1 MTTPQAIDTDAAAVA
16 DGSAAAPDPA
26 ETPAVS
32 FDATP
37 EHYRHWTLD
46 LARAAET
53 GVAYLRLDIAED
65 GGIVPGYELKMN
77 SYDLGVDIE
86 LYDATQRLRF
96 EHPEVRAVVVTSAKD
111 RNFCAGANIR
121 MLAQSSHPWKVN
133 FCKFTNETRNGI
145 EDATANSGQT
155 WIAAV
160 NGTAAG
166 GGYELALAC
175 EQILLIDDN
184 SSAVSLP
191 EVPLLGVLPGTGG
204 LTRVVDK
211 RRVRKDRADVFA
223 TRSEGIRGR
232 QAVEWRLVD
241 ETIPKRSWDET
252 VQARAVEAAAAS
264 SRPADATGIALPPL
278 QREETADGIRYRHVS
293 AAFDRARGLV
303 EITVRGP
310 EGGVPESLER
320 VHELGADFW
329 PLAMTRELDDLI
341 LRLRANELELGT
353 WVLRTRGDV
362 EDALAMERVIAEH
375 SRDDWLVNEIRH
387 YFKRVLKRLDV
398 TSRSL
403 IALIEPGSCFAG
415 ALLELALACDRQY
428 MLDGTLDE
436 EGSEQGDE
444 AQIMLSDS
452 NFGAFPMSNG
462 LTRLGSRFY
471 GDDDHVA
478 KLRQEVGR
486 RIEAREA
493 LELGLVTDAPD
504 DIDWDDEIRI
514 MLEERASLSPDA
526 LTGMEANHRFVGP
539 ETMESRIFSRLTAWQ
554 NWIFVRPNASG
565 PDGALRRYGTGRR
578 ADFDRKRV

>member
-1 MTTPQAIDTDAAAVA
+1 MTSGTEA
-16 DGSAAAPDPA
+16 DPA
-26 ETPAVS
+26 AAVS

-37 EHYRHWTLD
+37 ERYRHWRLD
-46 LARAAET
+46 VDGE
-53 GVAYLRLDIAED
+53 VAYLRLDVDEA
-65 GGIVPGYELKMN
+65 GGLVPGYELKMN

-96 EHPEVRAVVVTSAKD
+96 SHPQVRAVVITSAKD

-145 EDATANSGQT
+145 EDATAHSGQT
-155 WIAAV
+155 YLAAV

-175 EQILLIDDN
+175 DRILLIDDN
-184 SSAVSLP
+184 SSTVALP

-204 LTRVVDK
+204 LTRIIDK

-223 TRSEGIRGR
+223 TRSDGLRGK
-232 QAVEWRLVD
+232 QAVEWKLVD
-241 ETIPKRSWDET
+241 EVVPKRAWDET
-252 VQARAVEAAAAS
+252 VAARATEAAARS
-264 SRPADATGIALPPL
+264 NRPADATGIELPPL
-278 QREETADGIRYRHVS
+278 HREETADGIDYRHVR
-293 AAFDRARGLV
+293 ARFDRDRGLV
-303 EITVRGP
+303 EITVFGP
-310 EGGVPESLER
+310 EGDVPDTVER
-320 VHELGADFW
+320 IHELGAGFW

-353 WVLRTRGDV
+353 WIIRTRGDV
-362 EDALAMERVIAEH
+362 EDAMAFERVIAEY
-375 SRDDWLVNEIRH
+375 SGTDWLVNEIRH

-428 MLDGTLDE
+428 MLDGLMEDGDE
-436 EGSEQGDE
+436 EGEP
-444 AQIMLSDS
+444 AQIVLSDS
-452 NFGAFPMSNG
+452 TFGTFPMGNG
-462 LTRLGSRFY
+462 LSRMASRFY

-478 KLRQEVGR
+478 KLRSETGR
-486 RIEAREA
+486 RIDAAEA

-565 PDGALRRYGTGRR
+565 PEGALRRFGTGRR
-578 ADFDRKRV
+578 AEFDRRRV